1 MQERDGNFLTKHQK
15 LFFTL
20 AVIVVLLNIGIYLLV
35 PQQRNVQYTGTVTEY
50 SLTDSTFAA
59 EHDVLIDGYFMQS
72 VLLADTFEGT
82 FAVSGLEG
90 TEESDG
96 AFLQRDGQLWR
107 VYARDGA
114 GQPLT
119 TGIAAVR
126 YDKEND
132 IWLMQRTDPDHFLV
146 IGVSARNAACW
157 RYAEAFGLS
166 YKPEA

>member
-1 MQERDGNFLTKHQK
+1 MQDREENFFTKHQK
-15 LFFTL
+15 LFFVL
-20 AVIVVLLNIGIYLLV
+20 AIVVVLLNIGIYLLV
-35 PQQRNVQYTGTVTEY
+35 PQQRDVQFTGTVTEY

-59 EHDVLIDGYFMQS
+59 EHEVLIDGCFMES
-72 VLLADTFEGT
+72 VLLKDIFEGS
-82 FAVSGLEG
+82 FAVSGLDR
-90 TEESDG
+90 TETADG
-96 AFLQRDGQLWR
+96 AFLQRDGHLWR